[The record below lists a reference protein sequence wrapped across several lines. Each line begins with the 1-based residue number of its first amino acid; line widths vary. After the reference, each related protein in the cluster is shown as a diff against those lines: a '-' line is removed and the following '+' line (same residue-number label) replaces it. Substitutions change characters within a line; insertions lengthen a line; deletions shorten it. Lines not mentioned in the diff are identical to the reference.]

1 MQESRVVR
9 ETTEYENGDIEERII
24 RRKDDEK
31 EYSSPGGFPWLWVGL
46 LALGGVAFLAYQYK
60 NNIVAMLGNVSKASL
75 GGVTAANVRTDAQT
89 GPTDTPAEAPGGYS
103 NPPTQYSAETPRPM
117 VNVDEYVGL
126 VQRSGRL
133 IG

>member
-1 MQESRVVR
+1 MENSRIVR
-9 ETTEYENGDIEERII
+9 ETVEYENGDIEERIL
-24 RRKDDEK
+24 RRKSDEK
-31 EYSSPGGFPWLWVGL
+31 EFSSPGGFPWLWVGL

-60 NNIVAMLGNVSKASL
+60 NNIMTMLGGVSKASI
-75 GGVTAANVRTDAQT
+75 GGVPAKAATESEP
-89 GPTDTPAEAPGGYS
+89 GPTDTPAQAPGGYS